1 MGYYRSFHD
10 RGTNELR
17 PWIDCTTA
25 VVLPVNSRENLYKQF
40 RGTMMPVYAWFIV
53 EIPIP
58 SA

>member
-25 VVLPVNSRENLYKQF
+25 VGLPVNSRENLYKQF
-40 RGTMMPVYAWFIV
+40 RGTMMPLCLVYR
-53 EIPIP
+53 
-58 SA
+58 